1 MRRRS
6 LKRPSRKV
14 LDQIGIILLISGVVV
29 AMGVSALAA
38 RGLKTSVEIIGL
50 VVGLVLVVVGLW
62 LARTFRNK
70 DPNRPHRPDEE

>member
-1 MRRRS
+1 MNS
-6 LKRPSRKV
+6 PSRKV
-14 LDQIGIILLISGVVV
+14 LDQIGIILLISGVVI
-29 AMGVSALAA
+29 AMGVSAMAA

-70 DPNRPHRPDEE
+70 DPNRPHRSDGE

>member
-1 MRRRS
+1 MF
-6 LKRPSRKV
+6 RKV
-14 LDQIGIILLISGVVV
+14 RASHNPTTTRIRPTTRPVM
-29 AMGVSALAA
+29 ATH
-38 RGLKTSVEIIGL
+38 GLQTWVEITGL

>member
-1 MRRRS
+1 M
-6 LKRPSRKV
+6 KQPSRKV
-14 LDQIGIILLISGVVV
+14 LDQVGIVMLIAGVVV
-29 AMGVSALAA
+29 AMGVSVMATH
-38 RGLKTSVEIIGL
+38 GLQTWVEITGL

>member
-1 MRRRS
+1 M
-6 LKRPSRKV
+6 

-29 AMGVSALAA
+29 AMGVSVMATH
-38 RGLKTSVEIIGL
+38 GLQTWVAMTGL
-50 VVGLVLVVVGLW
+50 VVGLILVVVGLW